1 MFSIL
6 YDFRLLS
13 ICMIV
18 FLSLS
23 IIFQLAVGVIMQ
35 QMVQESENMSYTKN
49 SILRQCRQKYINYYK
64 LNGKMVNTTVFVDK
78 FLKKITLFKIPLT
91 KYIHFSGQLMFFFIL
106 TTGISIFLQ
115 LSLGRSLFDMIPYY
129 LISILGLYLYF
140 SVSSI
145 INLEERKKI
154 VRINLVDFLDN
165 HLSPRL
171 QVELAIAEKQQEKE
185 QKKGKPE
192 EKVVVNFSQ
201 QQELEEL
208 LEEFLVW

>member
-185 QKKGKPE
+185 QKEGKPE

-208 LEEFLVW
+208 LEEFLV

>member
-13 ICMIV
+13 ICMII

-23 IIFQLAVGVIMQ
+23 IIFQLTVGVIIQ

-78 FLKKITLFKIPLT
+78 FLKKITFLKIPLT
-91 KYIHFSGQLMFFFIL
+91 KYIHASGQLMFFFIL

-140 SVSSI
+140 SVSGI

-154 VRINLVDFLDN
+154 IQINLVDFLDN

-185 QKKGKPE
+185 QKEGKE

-208 LEEFLVW
+208 LEEFLI

>member
-49 SILRQCRQKYINYYK
+49 SMLRQCRQKYINYYK

-78 FLKKITLFKIPLT
+78 FLKKITLFKIPLM
-91 KYIHFSGQLMFFFIL
+91 KYLHLSGQLMFFFIL

-140 SVSSI
+140 SVSGI
-145 INLEERKKI
+145 INVEERKKI
-154 VRINLVDFLDN
+154 IQINLVDFLDN

-185 QKKGKPE
+185 KKEGKKE

-208 LEEFLVW
+208 LEEFLV